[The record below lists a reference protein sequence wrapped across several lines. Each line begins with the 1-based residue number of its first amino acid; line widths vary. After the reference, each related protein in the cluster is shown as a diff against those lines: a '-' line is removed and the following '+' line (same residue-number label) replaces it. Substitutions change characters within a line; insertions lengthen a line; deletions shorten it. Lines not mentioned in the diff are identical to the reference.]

1 MVVKTDLD
9 LNLVHVLW
17 KVGDDN
23 FVRRLGGGANRLCA
37 VGSGCVRDNT
47 GASGRGCASGTEQL
61 LTCSFADSGATDG
74 LGAGGGDLR
83 VGGK

>member
-1 MVVKTDLD
+1 MDFVD
-9 LNLVHVLW
+9 VLW

-23 FVRRLGGGANRLCA
+23 FIRRLGGGANRLYA
-37 VGSGCVRDNT
+37 VGSGCVRDNA
-47 GASGRGCASGTEQL
+47 GASSRGCASGTEQL

-74 LGAGGGDLR
+74 LGASGDDLR